1 MIGQQIIY
9 WAALV
14 GFGAGIVLLADTPAV
29 DWLLNAFIRRL
40 NKAGRR
46 V

>member
-1 MIGQQIIY
+1 MIVQQIIY

-14 GFGAGIVLLADTPAV
+14 GFGAGFVLLADTPAV
-29 DWLLNAFIRRL
+29 NRLLNAFICRS